1 MPFNYEMFLNQIILS
16 LNLVIISESLK
27 QQLRP
32 QIVDVPKFEGEFYC
46 TLFSHF
52 VCKHI
57 ETANLF
63 R

>member
-1 MPFNYEMFLNQIILS
+1 MFLNQITLS
-16 LNLVIISESLK
+16 LNLVTISESLK

-32 QIVDVPKFEGEFYC
+32 QIVDVPKFEGECYC